1 MTVLGAAGPL
11 AKDEKMIRVTRL
23 NHAELVV
30 NAEMIEFIEA
40 APDTIISLVSGKK
53 VMVSES
59 VDMVIDRVVQ
69 YKRSCGQPLVGGDL

>member
-11 AKDEKMIRVTRL
+11 AKDEIMIRVTRL
-23 NHAELVV
+23 NHTELVV

-40 APDTIISLVSGKK
+40 APDTIISLISGKK

-69 YKRSCGQPLVGGDL
+69 YKRSCGQPLVGGDQ

>member
-1 MTVLGAAGPL
+1 
-11 AKDEKMIRVTRL
+11 MIKVTRL
-23 NHAELVV
+23 NHSELVV

-59 VDMVIDRVVQ
+59 VDMVIDRIVQ
-69 YKRSCGQPLVGGDL
+69 YKRNCGRPLVGGGQ